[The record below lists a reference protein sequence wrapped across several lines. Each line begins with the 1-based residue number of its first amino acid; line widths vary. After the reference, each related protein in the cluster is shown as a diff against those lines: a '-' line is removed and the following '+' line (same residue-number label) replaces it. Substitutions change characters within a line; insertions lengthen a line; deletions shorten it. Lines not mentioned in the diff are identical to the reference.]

1 MLKILKKIN
10 NYYVRLPKIIGAPP
24 ALQHS
29 WALELPIQMYSDT
42 GTGTFQ
48 LSVLTITGIQI
59 LLCCLLQVFGISNN
73 NQDQNQACKNA
84 GKNEFNRKIIPVQ
97 IIE

>member
-29 WALELPIQMYSDT
+29 WALELPIQMYSVQYNYKNT
-42 GTGTFQ
+42 GIGTFQ
-48 LSVLTITGIQI
+48 LLTITGIQI
-59 LLCCLLQVFGISNN
+59 LLCCLLKVFGIT
-73 NQDQNQACKNA
+73 
-84 GKNEFNRKIIPVQ
+84 KIKPVKTRVRMSS
-97 IIE
+97 IEKLFPFK

>member
-29 WALELPIQMYSDT
+29 WALEFPIQMYSDT

-59 LLCCLLQVFGISNN
+59 LLCCLMKVFGIT
-73 NQDQNQACKNA
+73 
-84 GKNEFNRKIIPVQ
+84 KIKPVKTRVRMSS
-97 IIE
+97 IEKLFQFK